1 MKGDKNMVYDE
12 KITELEK
19 KTSAM
24 CLTVEDNLKRA
35 FAYYENEIKPEEFKP
50 IDDDTVDAFERGL
63 EEECLDALVREH
75 LYAGAMREVAGTLKV
90 VEDIE
95 RIGDHAEDVAEWS
108 GKIKKVGGWPIVKIQ
123 TMARIALEMVDSAFL
138 ALSRHDEGMALQ
150 VEKEDD
156 LQDQLYDETIEELIR
171 LDKEKDA
178 NHASILYSAILAKY
192 LERISDHA
200 VNVGEWVVFVN
211 KGYHKDK
218 QIF

>member
-1 MKGDKNMVYDE
+1 MVYDE
-12 KITELEK
+12 KIEELEK
-19 KTSAM
+19 KTNAM
-24 CLTVEDNLKRA
+24 CLVVESNIKRS
-35 FAYYENEIKPEEFKP
+35 FAYYGNEVRPEDFMA
-50 IDDDTVDAFERGL
+50 IDDDTVDAYEREL
-63 EEECLDALVREH
+63 EEECLDALIREH

-108 GKIKKVGGWPIVKIQ
+108 GKIKRAGGLPIVKIQ

-138 ALSRHDEGMALQ
+138 SLSRHDEGLAEQ

-156 LQDQLYDETIEELIR
+156 IQDQFYEESIEELIR

-178 NHASILYSAILAKY
+178 NHAAILYSAIVAKY

-200 VNVGEWVVFVN
+200 VNVGEWVVFVK